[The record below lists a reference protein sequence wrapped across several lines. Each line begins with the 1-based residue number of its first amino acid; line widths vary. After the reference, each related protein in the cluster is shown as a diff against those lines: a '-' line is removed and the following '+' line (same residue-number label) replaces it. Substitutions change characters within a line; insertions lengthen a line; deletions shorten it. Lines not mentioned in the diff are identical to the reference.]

1 MPVNLGQI
9 IPNVG
14 TSAGPAWTVYGGKT
28 LLAWKGQGNDNGI
41 YWSTTATLEPDS
53 NSNQYT
59 WEPQKL
65 ISNVGTSANPAVANL
80 KGVVYLAWKGQGTD
94 ESIYLSKL
102 DTNGEWTPQLQVP
115 GVGGTSDGPALA
127 VTGDTLYLAW
137 LEERGGTRIFW
148 SKSTDGGTN
157 WSPQA
162 PVPNVGTSAGP
173 ALASD
178 GSGAMYLAW
187 KGEGNDSLIWWSKCD
202 DGKTWRPQNKGPGG
216 AISGPALVVDGNNVK
231 WLAWQGA
238 THAETIPGVYFSSLL
253 DESTNL
259 WSPAASRVS
268 AGTQTRPALVS
279 TSGDDSRVML
289 AWTTPGENSI
299 YSIYYGS
306 LLLPAQQI
314 VFDIPD
320 VIVKMMRSGTPF
332 GKTST
337 DTDYATIA
345 VKVKGK
351 PAYTKTTYIGELTGG
366 EYGVSLGS
374 TWITIQDTDT
384 VYFQYSVINSS
395 ASASDAATF
404 LENAATQV
412 FDAFEKADNKA
423 IDDESLGFLPLSAL
437 SPQERGAVMGAQ
449 LSIVL
454 GLSNLVLPELGVIIG
469 ALAGWFANNIWS
481 SFCPKCDGPVAFGAY
496 VFSAPQIRTILMQ
509 NNGMYIQTDDNPGV
523 TSAGGCGENSHYQVI
538 WNMGT

>member
-41 YWSTTATLEPDS
+41 YWSTTTTLEPDS

-59 WEPQKL
+59 WEPQQL

-80 KGVVYLAWKGQGTD
+80 KGVVFLAWKGQGTD

-187 KGEGNDSLIWWSKCD
+187 KGEGNDS
-202 DGKTWRPQNKGPGG
+202 
-216 AISGPALVVDGNNVK
+216 AI
-231 WLAWQGA
+231 
-238 THAETIPGVYFSSLL
+238 THRHFRRADRG
-253 DESTNL
+253 
-259 WSPAASRVS
+259 R
-268 AGTQTRPALVS
+268 
-279 TSGDDSRVML
+279 
-289 AWTTPGENSI
+289 
-299 YSIYYGS
+299 GS
-306 LLLPAQQI
+306 
-314 VFDIPD
+314 
-320 VIVKMMRSGTPF
+320 
-332 GKTST
+332 
-337 DTDYATIA
+337 
-345 VKVKGK
+345 
-351 PAYTKTTYIGELTGG
+351 
-366 EYGVSLGS
+366 
-374 TWITIQDTDT
+374 
-384 VYFQYSVINSS
+384 
-395 ASASDAATF
+395 
-404 LENAATQV
+404 
-412 FDAFEKADNKA
+412 
-423 IDDESLGFLPLSAL
+423 
-437 SPQERGAVMGAQ
+437 
-449 LSIVL
+449 
-454 GLSNLVLPELGVIIG
+454 
-469 ALAGWFANNIWS
+469 
-481 SFCPKCDGPVAFGAY
+481 
-496 VFSAPQIRTILMQ
+496 
-509 NNGMYIQTDDNPGV
+509 
-523 TSAGGCGENSHYQVI
+523 
-538 WNMGT
+538 